1 MMFRS
6 LDPGAIGVSAPFEQ
20 VVDWAVQYGFQGV
33 ALPLDVVI
41 TAGGE
46 YVKDLLAE
54 KNLFP
59 SVFGLP
65 VDYRGD
71 EIEFDASVAEFPK
84 QVEAAAKTGI
94 ERCSTWVLPGRT
106 DMTDEEYFEVLR
118 LRLGECARIL
128 EDHGIRLGMEFLGP
142 KTLRRDLGLKSDG
155 ICTGERMLD
164 LVDAI
169 SVQET
174 GLLLDAWHW
183 HTSHGTLKIFDK
195 LTNEIVVDVHVN
207 DAPAGIPIDELM
219 DNKRCLPGATGVID
233 LKGFFAGLDK
243 IGYDGPVAVE
253 PFSEELNAMEDEAA
267 VKATAEAL
275 GKFC

>member
-1 MMFRS
+1 MFRS
-6 LDPGAIGVSAPFEQ
+6 LDPGAIGVTAHFEQ
-20 VVDWAVQYGFQGV
+20 VTSWAAQYGFQAV
-33 ALPLDVVI
+33 ALPLDLAI
-41 TAGGE
+41 TKGAE
-46 YVKDLLAE
+46 YIRDILAE
-54 KNLFP
+54 KNLLL

-65 VDYRGD
+65 VDYRAD
-71 EIEFDASVAEFPK
+71 EIAFDASVAEFPK

-94 ERCSTWVLPGRT
+94 ERCSTWVLPGRP

-128 EDHGIRLGMEFLGP
+128 EDHGIRLGLEFLGP
-142 KTLRRDLGLKSDG
+142 KTLRRDLGLTSEG

-164 LVDAI
+164 LVAAI
-169 SVQET
+169 GIPGT

-183 HTSHGTLKIFDK
+183 HTSHGTLALFDQ
-195 LTNEIVVDVHVN
+195 LTNELVVDVHVN
-207 DAPAGIPIDELM
+207 DAPAGIPTDELM

-233 LKGFFAGLDK
+233 LKGFFAGLEK
-243 IGYDGPVAVE
+243 IGYDGPVTVE